1 MKNNKELRVIC
12 KNGRYKLCLCVE
24 DSDGDIISVIADD
37 VNMGFRSEEEFDEF
51 SIALDKA
58 YDKPVI
64 HINRMNEKIFWKVE

>member
-1 MKNNKELRVIC
+1 MKNNKELRVVC

-37 VNMGFRSEEEFDEF
+37 INMGFRSEEEFDEF
-51 SIALDKA
+51 SIALDQA

-64 HINRMNEKIFWKVE
+64 HINRMNEKILWKVE

>member
-1 MKNNKELRVIC
+1 MKNNKELRVVC

-58 YDKPVI
+58 HDKPVI
-64 HINRMNEKIFWKVE
+64 HINRMNEKMLWKVE